1 MAFMW
6 LLTFQLVQVKQKSR
20 ITQQGFRLAQDAEI
34 GLEETSMTTQTRVK
48 IGYDMRALTIIVFL
62 FLAGCAQVPTQ
73 SIELSTTVGR
83 DIAKMHQAHLQTIE
97 LLYSRMRSDVN
108 TFIDDTYLPYA
119 IKKVLDK
126 DRLRQARHQTSFIEI
141 ISTGLVP
148 NATPKKQKEAMG
160 AMKIVVTNV
169 TRSVDRQ
176 RKLLIDSLDQ
186 QQKALLASINRSY
199 LAIHQANAIVT
210 GHLSSIAQVHDAQ
223 NELLSEIGMETD
235 IDEYIAT
242 KLTQASNDIA
252 QLTQK
257 TQNKIEDMGGIENV
271 RKQLQDAID
280 KLKVKS

>member
-1 MAFMW
+1 
-6 LLTFQLVQVKQKSR
+6 
-20 ITQQGFRLAQDAEI
+20 
-34 GLEETSMTTQTRVK
+34 
-48 IGYDMRALTIIVFL
+48 MRALIFIIL
-62 FLAGCAQVPTQ
+62 LLLSGCAQVPTQ

-83 DIAKMHQAHLQTIE
+83 DIAKMHQAHLQAIE

-119 IKKVLDK
+119 IKEVLDK
-126 DRLRQARHQTSFIEI
+126 DRLRQTRHQTSFIDI
-141 ISTGLVP
+141 ISTGLAP
-148 NATPKKQKEAMG
+148 NATAKKQKEAMG
-160 AMKIVVTNV
+160 AMQIVVTNV

-257 TQNKIEDMGGIENV
+257 TQNKIEDMGGIEKV
-271 RKQLQDAID
+271 RKQLQDAIE

>member
-1 MAFMW
+1 
-6 LLTFQLVQVKQKSR
+6 
-20 ITQQGFRLAQDAEI
+20 
-34 GLEETSMTTQTRVK
+34 
-48 IGYDMRALTIIVFL
+48 
-62 FLAGCAQVPTQ
+62 
-73 SIELSTTVGR
+73 
-83 DIAKMHQAHLQTIE
+83 
-97 LLYSRMRSDVN
+97 
-108 TFIDDTYLPYA
+108 
-119 IKKVLDK
+119 
-126 DRLRQARHQTSFIEI
+126 
-141 ISTGLVP
+141 
-148 NATPKKQKEAMG
+148 
-160 AMKIVVTNV
+160 MKIVVTNV

-257 TQNKIEDMGGIENV
+257 TQNKIEEMGSIENV
-271 RKQLQDAID
+271 RKQLQDAIE